1 MKMVNLKGI
10 VHYIYV
16 VLMLVCWVAA
26 IGLLIWQGWG
36 WFSTGSWSSIPVEAA
51 FSRFGGMPQG
61 FEFYSNVALGVI
73 AKQSLALA
81 FALLGGFCS
90 FIAKITD

>member
-1 MKMVNLKGI
+1 MGSLKSF
-10 VHYIYV
+10 VHLIYV
-16 VLMLVCWVAA
+16 ALMLIFWVAA
-26 IGLLIWQGWG
+26 IGLLGWQGWG
-36 WFSTGSWSSIPVEAA
+36 WFSTGIWSNIPVEAA

-61 FEFYSNVALGVI
+61 FEFYSSVALGVI
-73 AKQSLALA
+73 GKQSLALA

>member
-1 MKMVNLKGI
+1 MVNLKGI

-16 VLMLVCWVAA
+16 VLMLVFWVAA
-26 IGLLIWQGWG
+26 IGLIIWQGWG
-36 WFSTGSWSSIPVEAA
+36 WFNTGIWKSIPVEAA

-61 FEFYSNVALGVI
+61 FEPYSTVALGVI

-81 FALLGGFCS
+81 LALLGGLCG
-90 FIAKITD
+90 FIAKVTD